1 MSHSPGR
8 KGLRSGRRDWLWAI
22 TAVVVVGSAIVI
34 AFLLLSG
41 GSRNNGK
48 ALAVVSGVECERGE
62 RLDYHVHTHLT
73 LIVEGQEVPVA
84 GNIGIRPDCLFWLHT
99 HSDNG
104 ILHVEAP
111 QQRDF
116 TLGQFFA
123 VWGEPLSSSQ
133 LRDNTA
139 DATHEVQAT
148 VNGEAWSGDPA
159 DIPLDDLTTIVLEYG
174 PPFVPPPEFDW
185 GQ

>member
-1 MSHSPGR
+1 MSRSPRR

-22 TAVVVVGSAIVI
+22 AAVTTVGAVI
-34 AFLLLSG
+34 AIAFIMLSG
-41 GSRNNGK
+41 GSGK
-48 ALAVVSGVECERGE
+48 SGATVIVAGVECERDE

-123 VWGEPLSSSQ
+123 VWGQPLSSSQ
-133 LRDNTA
+133 LLDKTT

-148 VNGEAWSGDPA
+148 VNSEAWSGDPT
-159 DIPLDDLTTIVLEYG
+159 DIPLNDLTTVVLEYG

>member
-1 MSHSPGR
+1 MSQRPRRG
-8 KGLRSGRRDWLWAI
+8 GLRSGRRDWLWAVA
-22 TAVVVVGSAIVI
+22 AVTVVGAAIAI
-34 AFLLLSG
+34 AFMMLSG
-41 GSRNNGK
+41 GSENGG
-48 ALAVVSGVECERGE
+48 ADVIVSGVECERGE

-73 LIVEGQEVPVA
+73 LIVEGQEVEVG

-99 HSDNG
+99 HSANG

-111 QQRDF
+111 QQRAF

-123 VWGEPLSSSQ
+123 VWDQPLSSTQ
-133 LRDNTA
+133 LLSNPA

-148 VNGEAWSGDPA
+148 VNGETWTGDPA
-159 DIPLDDLTTIVLEYG
+159 GIPLDDLTTVVLEYG
-174 PPFVPPPEFDW
+174 PPFVPPPDYNW